1 MPARRSLP
9 DYPNLRY
16 LKVEAKE
23 RMRSGEFAALHEA
36 QLAIAREHGL
46 PGWPALCR
54 LAGQQMPAQSW
65 VLPHVRWLISRF
77 RDAGEPGWAPP
88 NDGEA
93 RQHFTGEFLDV
104 VQMQQL
110 FEIIASDAARLG
122 EELLVLALTPRT
134 GRFRHVGR
142 EIWVGVEAEPPHL
155 ISGLTGYSLG
165 SRITDPRLGAPYT
178 SAEHDVPSPATA
190 AVGEVISEHG
200 LPGLVLAGQAG
211 RDAPLWT
218 AASGWADLDL
228 REPMTAGHRFP
239 AHHISQL
246 ITAAGVLRLIASTDI
261 SLDDPANDRLRTITL
276 ADPGVTIR
284 ELLTHTGGVDTLS
297 SSGPYDPVLR
307 ERVPPLADLCG
318 PVLACTGPRGSVQ
331 VSAGG
336 YAALGQ
342 LITDLTGLPY
352 PDAATRLVLGPL
364 GMTAS
369 SFPASLPGIGAG
381 TLTRYHVSL
390 DVDSLVSVP
399 PNITAIPAAFGLWTT
414 AADLVRFGTGWA
426 SLLPASLAREALRPQ
441 ARMAPGEGSMGL
453 GWFIDRDRAG
463 AGLSGTGPG
472 TTASLLIRRAGKQV
486 QAAVTNREIPIE
498 YVNRRIL
505 DTIPP
510 P

>member
-9 DYPNLRY
+9 DHPSLRY

-23 RMRSGEFAALHEA
+23 RTRSGEFAALHEA

-46 PGWPALCR
+46 PGWPALRR
-54 LAGQQMPAQSW
+54 LAGQQVPAQSW

-88 NDGEA
+88 DDSEA
-93 RQHFTGEFLDV
+93 RQHFSGRVLDV
-104 VQMQQL
+104 VQIQDL
-110 FEIIASDAARLG
+110 FEIIAADAARLG
-122 EELLVLALTPRT
+122 EELLVLALTPLT
-134 GRFRHVGR
+134 GRFRHAGR

-155 ISGLTGYSLG
+155 ISGLTGFALG
-165 SRITDPRLGAPYT
+165 SRITDPRLGAPAT
-178 SAEHDVPSPATA
+178 SAQHDVPSPAA
-190 AVGEVISEHG
+190 AAAGEVIAEHG

-228 REPMTAGHRFP
+228 REPLTAGHRFP

-297 SSGPYDPVLR
+297 SSDPYDDLVLR

-318 PVLACTGPRGSVQ
+318 PVLACAGPRGRVQ

-352 PDAATRLVLGPL
+352 PDAVTRLVLGPL

-381 TLTRYHVSL
+381 TLNGYQASAA
-390 DVDSLVSVP
+390 DSLVSVP

-463 AGLSGTGPG
+463 AGHDGTGPG

>member
-1 MPARRSLP
+1 M
-9 DYPNLRY
+9 
-16 LKVEAKE
+16 
-23 RMRSGEFAALHEA
+23 
-36 QLAIAREHGL
+36 
-46 PGWPALCR
+46 
-54 LAGQQMPAQSW
+54 
-65 VLPHVRWLISRF
+65 LISRF

-88 NDGEA
+88 DDGEA
-93 RQHFTGEFLDV
+93 RQHFSGRFLDV
-104 VQMQQL
+104 VQVQEL

-122 EELLVLALTPRT
+122 EELLVLTLTPLT

-155 ISGLTGYSLG
+155 ISGLTGFALG
-165 SRITDPRLGAPYT
+165 SRITDPRLGAPAT
-178 SAEHDVPSPATA
+178 S
-190 AVGEVISEHG
+190 
-200 LPGLVLAGQAG
+200 AGQA
-211 RDAPLWT
+211 APLWT

-228 REPMTAGHRFP
+228 REPLTAGHRFP

-352 PDAATRLVLGPL
+352 PDAVTRLVLRPL

-381 TLTRYHVSL
+381 TLNGYQAS
-390 DVDSLVSVP
+390 DVDSIVSVP

-463 AGLSGTGPG
+463 AGRGGTGPG

-505 DTIPP
+505 DMIPP